1 MTRYSMEFKGRK
13 RGNYPR
19 QVNKQTCNE
28 FKIRCIFIC
37 QVMVNVKNVPKTK
50 DDFSKTKDLRQPVEN
65 YFISLLPWKQYQFSL
80 KSNKY
85 RPKYVI
91 ETNHAARFLR
101 MSKI

>member
-1 MTRYSMEFKGRK
+1 MYFHLPGDGKCKE
-13 RGNYPR
+13 
-19 QVNKQTCNE
+19 
-28 FKIRCIFIC
+28 
-37 QVMVNVKNVPKTK
+37 PKTK
-50 DDFSKTKDLRQPVEN
+50 DDFSKTKDLRQPVAVEN
-65 YFISLLPWKQYQFSL
+65 YFISPLHVPWKQYQFSL